1 MAKRVWAR
9 RLTEEEGR
17 RLQQIVRRG
26 KQESIR
32 VRRAMMVMAS
42 AAGTPVPA
50 IARLVSADA
59 DTVRDVIHAFNACG
73 LEALEP
79 RWAGG
84 RPRRISDA
92 DEAFIVATAKTRPH
106 SLDRPFTHWSVR
118 KLADYLGN
126 NPQRV
131 VRIGREQL
139 REILRRR
146 HLSFQRTRT
155 WKESADPDKDA
166 KLDRIEEVTRRFP
179 GRCFRLRPIR
189 AVVDP
194 ALSRHLLGG
203 PQAPRSAAGHLPP
216 HARLPLLPRLLLPE
230 RGSAVGHRAA
240 PKGGRSQPG
249 RAEVDPGRPPGRRP
263 DLRDHGQPVGQ
274 QNPGDPRLGEEEQGR
289 AVFHADQRFL
299 GQSDRAA
306 VRAAAHLRDRQLR
319 SSQPCRAYP

>member
-9 RLTEEEGR
+9 RLTEQEGR

-26 KQESIR
+26 GRQESIR

-50 IARLVSADA
+50 IARLVAADA
-59 DTVRDVIHAFNACG
+59 DTVREVIHAFNERG
-73 LEALEP
+73 LDALEP

-118 KLADYLGN
+118 KLADYLGT

-131 VRIGREQL
+131 VRIGRKRL

-146 HLSFQRTRT
+146 HLSFQRART

-179 GRCFRLRPIR
+179 GRCFRLRPVR
-189 AVVDP
+189 AVVD
-194 ALSRHLLGG
+194 
-203 PQAPRSAAGHLPP
+203 
-216 HARLPLLPRLLLPE
+216 
-230 RGSAVGHRAA
+230 
-240 PKGGRSQPG
+240 
-249 RAEVDPGRPPGRRP
+249 
-263 DLRDHGQPVGQ
+263 
-274 QNPGDPRLGEEEQGR
+274 
-289 AVFHADQRFL
+289 
-299 GQSDRAA
+299 
-306 VRAAAHLRDRQLR
+306 
-319 SSQPCRAYP
+319 